1 MRVMGVGQERMAPEF
16 HMMMYLKNVAF
27 QRKIKKAS
35 ASGGGYLM

>member
-1 MRVMGVGQERMAPEF
+1 MGQGRGGTRIPHDDE
-16 HMMMYLKNVAF
+16 HVAF